1 MKREMEASQINQGND
16 SNDSKLIELAFAS
29 EQPVLREFGEQILN
43 EILLCSPENVDL
55 SRLQN
60 KAAVLFNHDK
70 DNIIGVVESSS
81 IDADKVCRASIRLS
95 STADKYQ
102 TMVEEG
108 ILTKVSVGYS
118 ILDYRIDG
126 DNLLATKWQPFEI
139 SLVSIPADDIQS
151 GIGRSLEEVQ
161 ESTESEQEPEQE
173 IDNQESES
181 TDVEQSSTES
191 EPEIES
197 TDEQESEEEQSST
210 ESEIEIDSTNEQEPE
225 QTINTEEQDQERQM
239 EIEALGQ
246 LLNKDVSRYLESN
259 LSLRDITNE
268 LKNSN
273 DDKEITMENN
283 LSKAIRSLIDNS
295 PVEGVIEGERG
306 YVVDLQRDTTTTT
319 TNAAGV
325 VVRKTADSYI
335 DQLWAQSVLAQVA
348 QPQVFSGLEGNGE
361 LVIPVAN
368 KLTGGTFGF
377 VAEGADSPMHDAPFT
392 SVSLKPKNFTGSV
405 ALTRTLQLSN
415 SAAERFVSE
424 QLTKTAAS
432 DLENEILRYIA
443 TNATQQSATAFD
455 LAAIED
461 AVEALATSNV
471 YAGNCVAIM
480 HPSVYAALRQVPMAG
495 NTAAKMLIEGYRD
508 EQYLADEIRVI
519 VSTRVPTD
527 SILIGDFSTLILAQ
541 WGGVEL
547 DRDLTTKRASQGVV
561 LRSFSYMD
569 FAVAHKDAFV
579 LVTKA

>member
-210 ESEIEIDSTNEQEPE
+210 DEPE
-225 QTINTEEQDQERQM
+225 PDQTINTEEQEQERQM
-239 EIEALGQ
+239 EIEALGK

-306 YVVDLQRDTTTTT
+306 YVVDLQRDTTT

-415 SAAERFVSE
+415 TAAERFVSE

>member
-1 MKREMEASQINQGND
+1 MEASQINQGND

-210 ESEIEIDSTNEQEPE
+210 DEPE
-225 QTINTEEQDQERQM
+225 PDQTINTEEQEQERQM
-239 EIEALGQ
+239 EIEALGK

-306 YVVDLQRDTTTTT
+306 YVVDLQRDTTT

>member
-1 MKREMEASQINQGND
+1 MDNKTPKTQMKREMEASQINQGND

-173 IDNQESES
+173 IESES
-181 TDVEQSSTES
+181 TDEEQSSTES

-210 ESEIEIDSTNEQEPE
+210 DEPE
-225 QTINTEEQDQERQM
+225 PDQTINTEEQEQERQM
-239 EIEALGQ
+239 EIEALGK

-306 YVVDLQRDTTTTT
+306 YVVDLQRDTTTT
-319 TNAAGV
+319 NAAGV

-368 KLTGGTFGF
+368 TLTGGTFGF

-415 SAAERFVSE
+415 TAAERFVSE

-455 LAAIED
+455 LAGIED
-461 AVEALATSNV
+461 AVEALATANV

-527 SILIGDFSTLILAQ
+527 AILIGDFSTLILAQ

>member
-197 TDEQESEEEQSST
+197 TDEQKSEEEQSST
-210 ESEIEIDSTNEQEPE
+210 DEPE
-225 QTINTEEQDQERQM
+225 PDQTINTEEQEQERQM
-239 EIEALGQ
+239 EIEALGK

-306 YVVDLQRDTTTTT
+306 YVVDLQRDTTTT
-319 TNAAGV
+319 NAAGV

-335 DQLWAQSVLAQVA
+335 DQLWAQSVLGKVR
-348 QPQVFSGLEGNGE
+348 
-361 LVIPVAN
+361 
-368 KLTGGTFGF
+368 T
-377 VAEGADSPMHDAPFT
+377 SP
-392 SVSLKPKNFTGSV
+392 
-405 ALTRTLQLSN
+405 
-415 SAAERFVSE
+415 
-424 QLTKTAAS
+424 
-432 DLENEILRYIA
+432 
-443 TNATQQSATAFD
+443 
-455 LAAIED
+455 
-461 AVEALATSNV
+461 
-471 YAGNCVAIM
+471 
-480 HPSVYAALRQVPMAG
+480 
-495 NTAAKMLIEGYRD
+495 
-508 EQYLADEIRVI
+508 
-519 VSTRVPTD
+519 
-527 SILIGDFSTLILAQ
+527 
-541 WGGVEL
+541 
-547 DRDLTTKRASQGVV
+547 
-561 LRSFSYMD
+561 
-569 FAVAHKDAFV
+569 
-579 LVTKA
+579 